1 METTTQTFRLGHAAD
16 ADWETL
22 VRSCLA
28 QIGDVPSGA
37 NLGFVYVTDTLD
49 GDLPLIADRLREAT
63 GVEHWVGT
71 IGFGV
76 MVGGREYF
84 ETPAMV
90 AMLGVLPED
99 SFCILPTVDT
109 PGDPLPDNVMN
120 WAGRANP
127 VLGIVHADPRNAYI
141 GDILNAITDDTDAFL
156 VGGLTASRG
165 KQAQIADRLTEG
177 GVSGVLFGEDVRVV
191 TGLSQGCSP
200 VGNIHEVT
208 KADENIIAELD
219 GRPALD
225 VFREDIG
232 EVLSRNL
239 ERVSGYIYAALP
251 IAGAESV
258 GDPGGDPGGDSG
270 DDSAGDAGDY
280 LVRNIVGI
288 DPGNKLVAIGERIS
302 AGDRVIF
309 VRRDGP
315 AAAEDLDRM
324 LADVTRRAKGTPK
337 AALYYS
343 CVARGPNLFGP
354 DSDEM
359 KAVQAVLGDD
369 VPLVGFF
376 ANGEISKNRLYGYT
390 GVLTLIL

>member
-1 METTTQTFRLGHAAD
+1 
-16 ADWETL
+16 
-22 VRSCLA
+22 
-28 QIGDVPSGA
+28 
-37 NLGFVYVTDTLD
+37 
-49 GDLPLIADRLREAT
+49 
-63 GVEHWVGT
+63 
-71 IGFGV
+71 
-76 MVGGREYF
+76 
-84 ETPAMV
+84 
-90 AMLGVLPED
+90 
-99 SFCILPTVDT
+99 VDT

-200 VGNIHEVT
+200 VGDIHEVT

-258 GDPGGDPGGDSG
+258 GDPGGDSG

-376 ANGEISKNRLYGYT
+376 ANGEISKNSLYGYT

>member
-22 VRSCLA
+22 VRSCLE

-99 SFCILPTVDT
+99 SFRILPTVDT
-109 PGDPLPDNVMN
+109 PGDALPDNVMN

-200 VGNIHEVT
+200 VGDIHEIT

-239 ERVSGYIYAALP
+239 ERVSGYIHAALP
-251 IAGAESV
+251 IAGAES
-258 GDPGGDPGGDSG
+258 DSDSG
-270 DDSAGDAGDY
+270 DDSGDY

-288 DPGNKLVAIGERIS
+288 DPANKLVAIGERIS
-302 AGDRVIF
+302 AGDRVMF

-324 LADVTRRAKGTPK
+324 LADVTRRAEGTPK

-359 KAVQAVLGDD
+359 KAVQAVLGED